1 MESTLPPFL
10 GAHNSAGPGYDQAMK
25 RMPTIKAAMTPFPYS
40 VDVGASVA
48 DAKAFMR
55 EHHIRHLPVTH
66 DGELVGSV
74 SDRDIKLILGPD
86 FANPDEH
93 ETRVAHAMVKDA
105 YTVDLDTRLDEVLAH
120 MAEHHLGSA
129 IVTRHGKL
137 AGIFTANDACRHFAE
152 FLREQVRRVGGDDA
166 A

>member
-1 MESTLPPFL
+1 
-10 GAHNSAGPGYDQAMK
+10 MK
-25 RMPTIKAAMTPFPYS
+25 RMPTIKAVMTPFPYS

-48 DAKAFMR
+48 DAQAFMR

-66 DGELVGSV
+66 EGELVGSV

-105 YTVDLDTRLDEVLAH
+105 YMVDMDTRLDEVLAH

-152 FLREQVRRVGGDDA
+152 FLREQVRRAGGDSA

>member
-1 MESTLPPFL
+1 
-10 GAHNSAGPGYDQAMK
+10 
-25 RMPTIKAAMTPFPYS
+25 MPTIKAVMTPFPYS

-48 DAKAFMR
+48 DAQAFMR

-66 DGELVGSV
+66 EGELVGSV

-105 YTVDLDTRLDEVLAH
+105 YMVDMDTRLDEVLAH

-152 FLREQVRRVGGDDA
+152 FLREQVRRAGGDSA